1 MITVKFKE
9 NHKEKSLSLEISGH
23 AGYADA
29 GKDIVCSA
37 ASILAYTLAQEIMFM
52 DGDHKL
58 AKEPKLLL
66 EGGNTSIVCKPKQE
80 FYTEILGVFQVI
92 STGYRLL
99 MSNHPNN
106 VILVWETA

>member
-1 MITVKFKE
+1 MITVRFKE

-52 DGDHKL
+52 DDDHKFS
-58 AKEPKLLL
+58 EDPKLLL
-66 EGGNTSIVCKPKQE
+66 DEGNTSIVCRPKQE
-80 FYTEILGVFQVI
+80 FYREVLRAFQFA
-92 STGYRLL
+92 STGYQLL

-106 VILVWETA
+106 VILVW

>member
-9 NHKEKSLSLEISGH
+9 NHKDRTLSLEISGH

-52 DGDHKL
+52 NSNQKL
-58 AKEPKLLL
+58 VKEPKLLL
-66 EGGNTSIVCKPKQE
+66 EEGNTSIVCRPKQE
-80 FYTEILGVFQVI
+80 FYGEALRAFQFA

-99 MSNHPNN
+99 TSNHPNN
-106 VILVWETA
+106 VILVW